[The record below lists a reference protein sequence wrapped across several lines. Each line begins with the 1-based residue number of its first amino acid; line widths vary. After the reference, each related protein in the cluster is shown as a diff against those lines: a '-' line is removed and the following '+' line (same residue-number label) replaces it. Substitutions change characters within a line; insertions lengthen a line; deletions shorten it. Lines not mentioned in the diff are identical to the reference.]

1 MVGRISPRC
10 IGSVMDI
17 SYTTLH
23 CSCVATT
30 LRLSACMVLIALRAF
45 SLSEAVRGSMLF
57 CQHLSSEVLQ
67 GRWKF
72 LWLHDPKDGV
82 DFFEQLG
89 IMGTLRV
96 GQLNS

>member
-30 LRLSACMVLIALRAF
+30 LRLSTGMVLIALRAF

-57 CQHLSSEVLQ
+57 CKHLPSEVLQ
-67 GRWKF
+67 NRGKL
-72 LWLHDPKDGV
+72 LWLHQLKRGV
-82 DFFEQLG
+82 DLFEQLR

-96 GQLNS
+96 GQLDG